1 MSRPAGLAYARGPRR
16 GGRYHAAV
24 IARPTRGDWLT
35 LLALGLMWGTSYV
48 FIRMGVETLGTFT
61 LIAARLAIGLAL
73 LVTVVAIAREPLPRE
88 PRIYGHLIVM
98 AVVNIVLPF
107 ALITTAERSVDSN
120 LAAIVNGS
128 VPLFVIL
135 FAALFL
141 HDEPLTVN
149 RLGGLLIGYLGV
161 IVLVSK
167 TLLNGD
173 TPQSSIDGE
182 LALVGSAIC
191 YGAGAVYARRNVRG
205 LRPMIPAVFQVGFAF
220 VIVAAIALFTEPVA
234 TGGIACTPLQPC
246 GWTGNAILSVLW
258 LGLLGS
264 GFAYL
269 ANFRL
274 LSRVGATRASL
285 VAYLLPVV
293 GIIAGAL
300 VYDEQVDARL
310 IAGTILILAGV
321 ALVNSHRGERRLFG
335 RTAPAAA
342 AAPSA
347 AATSIPADPA
357 APAVQEPRS

>member
-1 MSRPAGLAYARGPRR
+1 
-16 GGRYHAAV
+16 V

-35 LLALGLMWGTSYV
+35 LLALGFMWGTSYV
-48 FIRMGVETLGTFT
+48 FIRLGVETLGTFT
-61 LIAARLAIGLAL
+61 LIASRLAIGLAL
-73 LVTVVAIAREPLPRE
+73 LATVVAIAREPLPRQ

-120 LAAIVNGS
+120 LAAIINGS

-149 RLGGLLIGYLGV
+149 RLGGLLIGYVGV

-167 TLLNGD
+167 TLLGGD
-173 TPQSSIDGE
+173 GSQASINGE

-205 LRPMIPAVFQVGFAF
+205 LRPMIPALFQVGFAF
-220 VIVAAIALFTEPVA
+220 VIVAVIALLTEPVA
-234 TGGIACTPLQPC
+234 S
-246 GWTGNAILSVLW
+246 GWTGQAILAVFW

-293 GIIAGAL
+293 GIVSGAL
-300 VYDEQVDARL
+300 VFQEQVDARL
-310 IAGTILILAGV
+310 IAGTVLILAGV

-335 RTAPAAA
+335 RAAPGGAAA
-342 AAPSA
+342 AAVPAASAASAAPA

-357 APAVQEPRS
+357 ATNVQGPGSERIR

>member
-1 MSRPAGLAYARGPRR
+1 M
-16 GGRYHAAV
+16 

-35 LLALGLMWGTSYV
+35 LLALGFMWGTSYV
-48 FIRMGVETLGTFT
+48 FIRLGVETLGTFT
-61 LIAARLAIGLAL
+61 LIAARLGIGLAL
-73 LVTVVAIAREPLPRE
+73 LATVVVLAREPLPRD
-88 PRIYGHLIVM
+88 PRTYGHLVVM
-98 AVVNIVLPF
+98 AVINIVLPF

-120 LAAIVNGS
+120 LAAIINGT
-128 VPLFVIL
+128 VPLFVIF

-149 RLGGLLIGYLGV
+149 RLVGLVVGYLGV
-161 IVLVSK
+161 MVLVSK
-167 TLLNGD
+167 TLLGGG
-173 TPQSSIDGE
+173 TSSNISGE
-182 LALVGSAIC
+182 LALVASAVC

-205 LRPMIPAVFQVGFAF
+205 LRPMIPALFQVGFAF
-220 VIVAAIALFTEPVA
+220 VIVAVIALATE
-234 TGGIACTPLQPC
+234 QPFGP
-246 GWTGNAILSVLW
+246 GWTGGAILAVVW

-274 LSRVGATRASL
+274 LSRIGATRASL

-300 VYDEQVDARL
+300 VFAEQVDPRL

-335 RTAPAAA
+335 R
-342 AAPSA
+342 
-347 AATSIPADPA
+347 A
-357 APAVQEPRS
+357 APATGAAPATSSAPAGQPTRATAGPAVRPNAIPREDREAGA